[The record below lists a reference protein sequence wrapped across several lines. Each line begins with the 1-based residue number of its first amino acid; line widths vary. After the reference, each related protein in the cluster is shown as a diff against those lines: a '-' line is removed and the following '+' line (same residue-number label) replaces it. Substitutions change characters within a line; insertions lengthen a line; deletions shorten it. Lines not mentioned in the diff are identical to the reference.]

1 MIDRQTLGNIVPLAA
16 VAIALAEYV
25 YDHTTPRYASPWFW
39 AALVATVG
47 LLVLVNVLRFTGGSK
62 KKAPPEKP
70 DFSAAAVVRRRAE
83 GDDRL

>member
-25 YDHTTPRYASPWFW
+25 FDHTTPRYASPWFW

-47 LLVLVNVLRFTGGSK
+47 LLNNTARRSICCALSGG
-62 KKAPPEKP
+62 
-70 DFSAAAVVRRRAE
+70 
-83 GDDRL
+83 GGQH